1 MYAILFKSIFLLT
14 VLDLSRA
21 AHKRYE
27 WTLRYATYNPD
38 GVYRRVISID
48 NGSDVFKFPGPTI
61 RAQKNDIIEVIV
73 HNELPTEVTSI
84 HWHGIH
90 QLNTPWMDGVSYTTQ
105 YPILPLHSFN
115 YTFVAS
121 PVGTHWYH
129 SHTGAQ
135 YSDGLFGSLIVE
147 DPNDPYKQ
155 FPELSLIMNE
165 WYHRYAIDIFDILS
179 IPPTTHHHRFPEFIS
194 GLMNGKGRHDCS
206 LIDQSLL
213 LLNKTEEEQNQL
225 GDLLLC
231 VPNRPYERFTV
242 VYNET
247 YRFRL
252 IAASS
257 AFNFKFS
264 IDNHELTVIAI
275 DGVYVEPYNT
285 QQLWIYIGQRYDF
298 LVTMNQQSPLGVYWI
313 RAVTAVNDTNQFHAI
328 LHYNNTRNGT
338 PEPPTSPLPRNL
350 TGLVNSMPLVPS
362 KVNTDFSLQPPTFN
376 ETLIVHIICVPSV
389 HRCTVNSHSYKM
401 PREPTLFTLYK
412 HGIQQPPPL
421 SVFNLRQNAH
431 VMIVVTNFQNF
442 GHPFHL
448 HGHSFYVLGVGKQN
462 QSGTGE
468 PYIFDPV
475 RDRHTLNFINPPY
488 RDTEQVPE
496 LSYIVIGFIANNPG
510 SWLFHCHFAWH
521 AEAGMVAV
529 FNVVGGRIPPPPPN
543 YSLLINYR
551 DQINL
556 SGKVQSTLTVFFL
569 IISIYI

>member
-48 NGSDVFKFPGPTI
+48 NSSDVFKFPGPTI

-194 GLMNGKGRHDCS
+194 GLMNGK
-206 LIDQSLL
+206 
-213 LLNKTEEEQNQL
+213 
-225 GDLLLC
+225 
-231 VPNRPYERFTV
+231 
-242 VYNET
+242 
-247 YRFRL
+247 
-252 IAASS
+252 
-257 AFNFKFS
+257 
-264 IDNHELTVIAI
+264 DNHELTVIAI

-448 HGHSFYVLGVGKQN
+448 HGHSFYVLGMGKQN

-556 SGKVQSTLTVFFL
+556 SGK
-569 IISIYI
+569 

>member
-1 MYAILFKSIFLLT
+1 MYAILFTWILLLT
-14 VLDLSRA
+14 VSGLSHA

-48 NGSDVFKFPGPTI
+48 DGSGKFIFPGPTI
-61 RAQKNDIIEVIV
+61 RAEKNDIIEVIV

-90 QLNTPWMDGVSYTTQ
+90 QFNTSWMDGVSYTTQ

-115 YTFVAS
+115 YTFEAS
-121 PVGTHWYH
+121 PIGTHWYH

-135 YSDGLFGSLIVE
+135 YSDGLFGILIVE
-147 DPNDPYKQ
+147 DPSDPYKK
-155 FPELSLIMNE
+155 FPEFSLIMNE

-179 IPPTTHHHRFPEFIS
+179 SPPTTHHHRFPQFVS

-206 LIDQSLL
+206 TIDQSLL
-213 LLNKTEEEQNQL
+213 LHNKTEEEHNQL

-257 AFNFKFS
+257 AFNYKFS

-275 DGVYVEPYNT
+275 DGAYVEPYKT

-298 LVTMNQQSPLGVYWI
+298 LVTMNQRSPSGVYWI
-313 RAVTAVNDTNQFHAI
+313 RAATTVNDTNQFHAI
-328 LHYNNTRNGT
+328 LHYNNTRNRT
-338 PEPPTSPLPRNL
+338 AEPAPSPLPRNQTVL
-350 TGLVNSMPLVPS
+350 LNSMPLVPS
-362 KVNTDFSLQPPTFN
+362 NANTHFSLQPPIFN
-376 ETLIVHIICVPSV
+376 ETLVVHIICVPSV
-389 HRCTVNSHSYKM
+389 HRCTVNSLSYKT
-401 PREPTLFTLYK
+401 PHEPTLYTLYK
-412 HGIQQPPPL
+412 HRIQQPTLP
-421 SVFNLRQNAH
+421 SIFNLKQNAH

-462 QSGTGE
+462 ASSTGE
-468 PYIFDPV
+468 PNIFDPV
-475 RDRHTLNFINPPY
+475 HDRHMLNFINPPY

-529 FNVVGGRIPPPPPN
+529 FNVAGDSIPPPPAKFIPTCDPMNHPN
-543 YSLLINYR
+543 GRSNRKYL
-551 DQINL
+551 
-556 SGKVQSTLTVFFL
+556 FEP
-569 IISIYI
+569 